1 MLDEKMWLLREEFKV
16 LGNFLGG
23 YFHQDMEPLEEVWAE
38 IVENANK
45 ESTTILLNDIDRFL
59 NSNLSH
65 IEKEEF
71 IEGNCD
77 LYFPAINTTPLEWLI
92 QMQIEF
98 KKLLPSLKD

>member
-1 MLDEKMWLLREEFKV
+1 MLEEKMSLLIEEFEE
-16 LGNFLGG
+16 LSEFLGG

-38 IVENANK
+38 IIENANK
-45 ESTTILLNDIDRFL
+45 KNTTLLLNDIDRFL

-71 IEGNCD
+71 IKENCD